1 MPVEIVPSTGTG
13 AEFEAA
19 ETLRRWFR
27 AFAGDDDAVTIVVGA
42 RTEGEAVEDI
52 DLLVIGEF
60 AFGRL
65 LPDEALPDRLRG
77 RRCEIRDFVFTI
89 EIKSHD
95 PSDVRL
101 VRGNNIEVRYDKRW
115 KSATDQ
121 ANKQKYAFK
130 NWTERQLEIV
140 APRISHAVWLRNVPG
155 NALKKRPRHA
165 LFSDSELKDLF
176 ALLDAT
182 MFERTSRDNG
192 LAIVTSII
200 GRDRGNIG
208 QLRAFFQQSIQ
219 LGTLDR
225 RKLER
230 ICERIVREQN
240 YIEKMGQQMLVFR
253 GRGGAGKTL
262 RLLNLMSYLCREKA
276 ARVLFLTYNRALV
289 QDVRRL
295 ISVLGLSEKRA
306 QIQTTDSYLM
316 ALCAAMGMPAKRDGN
331 AIDWDDFAARK
342 LELAQRLSAMTREEI
357 KAQVAGTDSGEIA
370 NWDYVLIDEGQDWP
384 AAERSVVM
392 SLFGHRRIV
401 VADGVD
407 QFVQS
412 ASHSDWTSGV
422 PTGERQIVTLPKS
435 LRLKANLC
443 RFAIGFA
450 REMGLHDW
458 NMDLDTDLSG
468 GKVKVFLRP
477 FTEADH
483 REIELKQ
490 ARMGNAPID
499 ALYCISTA
507 HNSVHRNFPA
517 QLEAWGAQ
525 VWDGTVS
532 QNRGRYPVRLAQ
544 HRIVQYRSC
553 RGLEGWTVVC
563 LDLDRFFDEQ
573 VRHAPKADSPDLL
586 IDAAAYA
593 RRHAARWC
601 LIPFTRAI
609 DTLVVHACEQSELGQ
624 VLLRLA
630 GTYPDFVEIVR

>member
-1 MPVEIVPSTGTG
+1 MPVEIVPATGTG
-13 AEFEAA
+13 SEFEAA
-19 ETLRRWFR
+19 LTLKCWFL
-27 AFAGDDDAVTIVVGA
+27 AFAREDDTVTIVVGA
-42 RTEGEAVEDI
+42 KTDGEAVEDI
-52 DLLVIGEF
+52 DLLGIGEF
-60 AFGRL
+60 AAGCL
-65 LPDEALPDRLRG
+65 LPEAALPEKMRG
-77 RRCEIRDFVFTI
+77 RMYEIRDFVFTI

-95 PSDVRL
+95 ASDIRL
-101 VRGNNIEVRYDKRW
+101 SLGNKVDVRYDKRW

-121 ANKQKYAFK
+121 ALDQKYALK
-130 NWTERQLEIV
+130 NWIEKHLEIG
-140 APRISHAVWLRNVPG
+140 APRISHAVWLKNVRSD
-155 NALKKRPRHA
+155 ALKKRPRHV
-165 LFSDSELKDLF
+165 LFSDSELTDLF
-176 ALLDAT
+176 ALMDAS
-182 MFERTSRDNG
+182 MFERAATG
-192 LAIVTSII
+192 GGPAIITSIV
-200 GRDRGNIG
+200 GRDRGNVS
-208 QLRAFFQQSIQ
+208 QLRAYFQKSIQ

-240 YIEKMGQQMLVFR
+240 YVEKIGQQMLVFR

-295 ISVLGLSEKRA
+295 ISVLGLPEKRA

-316 ALCAAMGMPAKRDGN
+316 ALCTAMGMAPKRDGN
-331 AIDWDDFAARK
+331 AIDWADFANRK
-342 LELAQRLSAMTREEI
+342 LELAQRLSELTPEEAR
-357 KAQVAGTDSGEIA
+357 AQAAGADGTGSAG
-370 NWDYVLIDEGQDWP
+370 WDYVLIDEGQDWP
-384 AAERSVVM
+384 AAERSVIL

-422 PTGERQIVTLPKS
+422 PTSERQIVTLPKS

-458 NMDLDTDLSG
+458 NIDLDPDLSG

-477 FTEADH
+477 FAEGDY
-483 REIELKQ
+483 REINRYQE
-490 ARMGNAPID
+490 RTGNAPID
-499 ALYCISTA
+499 ALYCISTG
-507 HNSVHRNFPA
+507 HNSRHRNFPA
-517 QLEAWGAQ
+517 QMEAWGAQ

-532 QNRGRYPVRLAQ
+532 QNRGRFPVRLAQ

-563 LDLDRFFDEQ
+563 LDLDCFFDEQ
-573 VRHAPKADSPDLL
+573 VRHAPKTDSPDLL
-586 IDAAAYA
+586 IDAAAHA

-609 DTLVVHACEQSELGQ
+609 DTLVVHASEQSELGQ

-630 GTYPDFVEIVR
+630 KTYPDFVEIVR